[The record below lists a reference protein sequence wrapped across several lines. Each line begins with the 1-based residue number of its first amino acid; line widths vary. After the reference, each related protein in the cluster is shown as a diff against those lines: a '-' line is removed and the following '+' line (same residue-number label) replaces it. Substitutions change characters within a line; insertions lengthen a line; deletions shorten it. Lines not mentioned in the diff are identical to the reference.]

1 MKLQNALHV
10 AAATALTLAPA
21 LDAYAHASIPDKGNA
36 GKTQVINFSI
46 GHGCDDESDTTTV
59 EIQVPAEV
67 TSVRAAPSADFG
79 APVLTRNDAKLVTK
93 VTYTKTRTNAV
104 DELYYLLQLRIAVP
118 NTPFTAL
125 DWVIIQRC
133 KKATGEERMVAWDGA
148 DADHPP
154 ARLPILPARS
164 AGWNK
169 FTVPTAIDD
178 LSIFSDAEIVWS
190 GDSAYSGNPTT
201 AELIADEEGVSAL
214 ESIEANS
221 EIWVKY

>member
-1 MKLQNALHV
+1 MNLQNALHV
-10 AAATALTLAPA
+10 AATVLTLAPA
-21 LDAYAHASIPDKGNA
+21 LGASAHASIPDKGNA
-36 GKTQVINFSI
+36 GKTQLINFSI
-46 GHGCDDESDTTTV
+46 GHGCDDDSDTTTV
-59 EIQVPAEV
+59 EIQIPAEV

-79 APVLTRNDAKLVTK
+79 APVLTRNAGKVVTK
-93 VTYTKTRTNAV
+93 VTYTKTRTNPI

-118 NTPFTAL
+118 MTPFTTL

-133 KKATGEERMVAWDGA
+133 KKADGSEGMVAWDGS
-148 DADHPP
+148 DDEHPP

-169 FTVPTAIDD
+169 FTVPEAIDD

-190 GDSAYSGNPTT
+190 GDSAYSGNATT
-201 AELIADEEGVSAL
+201 AELITGEEGVSVL